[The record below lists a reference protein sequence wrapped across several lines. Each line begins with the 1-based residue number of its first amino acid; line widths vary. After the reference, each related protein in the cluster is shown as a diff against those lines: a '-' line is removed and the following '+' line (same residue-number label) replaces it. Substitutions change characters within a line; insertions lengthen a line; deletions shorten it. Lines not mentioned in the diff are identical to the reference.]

1 MLRKTLLIAALTAM
15 SGCASTEMR
24 TFVGKPVE
32 ETQFAYGMP
41 ENVFE
46 LPDGRRAYQY
56 RWGGGAGV
64 IPGNAV
70 STASTVAG
78 VTTATT
84 SMTPAMIFESAGCL
98 ITFIARDQGRGYV
111 VEDYRVPKQLVC

>member
-1 MLRKTLLIAALTAM
+1 MLRRLLVIAIVAL

-24 TFVGKPVE
+24 TYVGKPIE
-32 ETQFAYGMP
+32 ETQFAYGRP

-64 IPGNAV
+64 MPGSATT
-70 STASTVAG
+70 TASTFG
-78 VTTATT
+78 GFTTATT

-111 VEDYRVPKQLVC
+111 VEEYRVPKQLVC